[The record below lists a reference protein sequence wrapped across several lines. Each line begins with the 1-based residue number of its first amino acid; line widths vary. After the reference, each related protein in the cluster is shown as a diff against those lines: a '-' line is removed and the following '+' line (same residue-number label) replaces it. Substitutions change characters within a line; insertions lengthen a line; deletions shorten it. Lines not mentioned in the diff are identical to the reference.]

1 MTTNSDFLILSAI
14 KDFPPD
20 LGRNTTFH
28 FKSEKAWTLLKILS
42 PYVQQ
47 PEISLLA
54 IAMKSA
60 DSDSKPNPNPPDSR
74 VTLETIISVGV
85 VGWLVIGMVLM
96 GLGVW

>member
-1 MTTNSDFLILSAI
+1 ML
-14 KDFPPD
+14 
-20 LGRNTTFH
+20 
-28 FKSEKAWTLLKILS
+28 EILS

-54 IAMKSA
+54 MKSV